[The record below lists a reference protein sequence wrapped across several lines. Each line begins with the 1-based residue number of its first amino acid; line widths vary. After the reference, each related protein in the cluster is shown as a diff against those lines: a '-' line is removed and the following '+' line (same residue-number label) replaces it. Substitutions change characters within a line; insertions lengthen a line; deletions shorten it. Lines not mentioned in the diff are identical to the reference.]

1 MRGFIAILPA
11 LVKAGGSLSLLIL
24 LFWLVASPEEL
35 CHSLLAADHL
45 LLILAIAGSLAGVGI
60 QWRKWHELLL
70 SIRPATRAG
79 ESLRSLLVGF
89 SLGMVS
95 PGRVGELGRGALFE
109 GRRVEAVTLA
119 GIDRALSAGITIAAA
134 VIGLAF
140 IDLTSALACGGGL
153 AAAGSLILGYGGA
166 LPPCLRKWGAAK
178 PWNAAATR
186 LSTTLRS
193 FSRALLLR
201 VVLWSFLFNLVFFTQ
216 FYLLVLSWIELPLKG
231 IAAIPVVFG
240 LKTLAPV
247 GFLDLGPREAASA
260 FVFSGVGLDPVPAV
274 NAALLLWLLNLA
286 LPATAG
292 GVWIS
297 VEGARKLFER
307 RRAISVFRA
316 NELSPVCDRN
326 ARVACKFEGTAGG

>member
-1 MRGFIAILPA
+1 MRGSIAVLAA
-11 LVKAGGSLSLLIL
+11 LVKAGVSLCLLTL

-35 CHSLLAADHL
+35 WHNLSEADTPFLLLAL
-45 LLILAIAGSLAGVGI
+45 AGSLGGLAI

-70 SIRPATRAG
+70 SIRPSTRAP

-109 GRRVEAVTLA
+109 GRRVEAVALA
-119 GIDRALSAGITIAAA
+119 GIDRALSAGVTITAA

-140 IDLTSALACGGGL
+140 IDLTSALACGVGA
-153 AAAGSLILGYGGA
+153 AAAGGLLLRCGGA
-166 LPPCLRKWGAAK
+166 LPPRLQKWGAAK

-186 LSTTLRS
+186 ISTALRS
-193 FSRALLLR
+193 ISRALLLR
-201 VVLWSFLFNLVFFTQ
+201 VLLWSFLFNMVFFGQ
-216 FYLLVLSWIELPLKG
+216 FYLLALSWIELPPRG
-231 IAAIPVVFG
+231 IAAVPVVFG

-260 FVFSGVGLDPVPAV
+260 FVFSSIGLDPVAAV

-286 LPATAG
+286 LPAIAG
-292 GVWIS
+292 GAWIA
-297 VEGARKLFER
+297 VEAAWNLFEGR
-307 RRAISVFRA
+307 PTDTVLRP
-316 NELSPVCDRN
+316 NGLSPVGGRR
-326 ARVACKFEGTAGG
+326 ARLSCKFEGTAGR